1 MSTATYSE
9 YGIVVPSSEGTSSV
23 SGTEYVQ
30 YTGNTSGATC
40 DANTGNWQG
49 GTQSYHNM
57 YIETGGWCV
66 FPVLKYDISSALPS
80 GKYAKS
86 IEMEMPIS
94 LANSG
99 NTGCSLYD
107 ISIDP
112 ATTYQDNQSP
122 QDMVEDMLSGNKY
135 VTDDN
140 FCTST
145 GTKTITLNQQAVDDF
160 NTALQNGQS
169 WFAVG
174 FYFDDLTKDA
184 LSSHKRVTYSSGS
197 TNLNIDYGSGS

>member
-1 MSTATYSE
+1 MPYERRGSHSEWTVDNLKFWNGVTSTQTGGTADLIGTSIDNVKLRLEKVGSPTGTAEVGVWNSANTKVHSFGNYDMSTATYSE

-86 IEMEMPIS
+86 IER
-94 LANSG
+94 L
-99 NTGCSLYD
+99 
-107 ISIDP
+107 
-112 ATTYQDNQSP
+112 Q
-122 QDMVEDMLSGNKY
+122 
-135 VTDDN
+135 
-140 FCTST
+140 
-145 GTKTITLNQQAVDDF
+145 TK
-160 NTALQNGQS
+160 
-169 WFAVG
+169 
-174 FYFDDLTKDA
+174 
-184 LSSHKRVTYSSGS
+184 
-197 TNLNIDYGSGS
+197 